1 MHYARDIYAASTLIV
16 AQETQQSK
24 EGVPEDCTNN
34 LQKGLLPGIA
44 AAIAEQIFVVE
55 QPTSRLIFSGN
66 LIVVS

>member
-24 EGVPEDCTNN
+24 EGVPQDCTNN
-34 LQKGLLPGIA
+34 LQKGLPGIA